1 MLGVAADLAEA
12 GPTVRASISHS
23 ENLGP
28 VPAAQQGGTV
38 ERVALNTLARRWL
51 LQARRSGDGDSIQ
64 RLGGK
69 PLHLN
74 LRGQRPQLHRNQKRG
89 QLIIPFRTDTQENVT
104 MSG

>member
-1 MLGVAADLAEA
+1 M
-12 GPTVRASISHS
+12 RASISRT

-38 ERVALNTLARRWL
+38 ERVALNTLARRWV

-69 PLHLN
+69 PLHLKP
-74 LRGQRPQLHRNQKRG
+74 RGQRPQLHR
-89 QLIIPFRTDTQENVT
+89 TQT
-104 MSG
+104 APYPYAIRLPHPDSRPPM